1 MKGYVVIAT
10 KDEINLIDD
19 RYRNFPII
27 ITGVG
32 GTNVVRAL
40 NDIPR
45 DTMIVNIG
53 YAGGLNLKVGE
64 VCQIGC
70 CSTFHPNVVF
80 DEKVFTL
87 KYGDMMCYTSGDFV
101 LREQV
106 IDQTE
111 RCVFDMEL
119 AYILAMGFE
128 NVVSFKKVSDNLNLK
143 QYEKTVNK

>member
-64 VCQIGC
+64 EIGRA
-70 CSTFHPNVVF
+70 HV
-80 DEKVFTL
+80 
-87 KYGDMMCYTSGDFV
+87 
-101 LREQV
+101 
-106 IDQTE
+106 
-111 RCVFDMEL
+111 
-119 AYILAMGFE
+119 
-128 NVVSFKKVSDNLNLK
+128 
-143 QYEKTVNK
+143 